1 MNFKQPK
8 EVLDLIVVHNNA
20 CPSQPLSGTP
30 KDNLIIAA
38 QQAIYLKLDIQI
50 SKKKIAIQLKSQIRK
65 IRPLTCLENQIEELQ
80 REPLVPVLH
89 IMHHG

>member
-1 MNFKQPK
+1 MGPK
-8 EVLDLIVVHNNA
+8 EVLDLIVVRNNA
-20 CPSQPLSGTP
+20 YPSQPLSGTP

-38 QQAIYLKLDIQI
+38 QQAIYLKKLDIQI

-65 IRPLTCLENQIEELQ
+65 IRPLTCPEKQIEELQ